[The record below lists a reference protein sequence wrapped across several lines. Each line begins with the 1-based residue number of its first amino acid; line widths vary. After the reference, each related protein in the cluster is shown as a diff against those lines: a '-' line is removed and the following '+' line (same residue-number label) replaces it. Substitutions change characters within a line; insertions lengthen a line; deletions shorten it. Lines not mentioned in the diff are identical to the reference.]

1 MQCLPVPATPRRG
14 KADSTNTAEG
24 STPQHQ
30 SCTMESSVVF
40 ASTHLPKERHIVQ
53 TPLGFHGT
61 TTKGVYT
68 TIGSMCAMSQRQ
80 VEGAPTDTNLK
91 GWSRS
96 WKWGLGWT
104 LKKSQMSNFSYF
116 RVFSGGFWIV
126 MSEFRVKKIFN
137 LFLALVKAS
146 WSVWKSENP
155 DFRIWMNRDRLE
167 KKNKEKKFSNHT
179 AFRC

>member
-1 MQCLPVPATPRRG
+1 MCPLACVNTARFPQEGTPNKSWCWCMAPCSVCQYPPARRG
-14 KADSTNTAEG
+14 ADSTNTAEG

-68 TIGSMCAMSQRQ
+68 TIGFICAMSQCQ
-80 VEGAPTDTNLK
+80 VEGTDTNQK

-96 WKWGLGWT
+96 WKWGLGRA
-104 LKKSQMSNFSYF
+104 LKKSQMSNFSVF
-116 RVFSGGFWIV
+116 KVFSGRFWVVI
-126 MSEFRVKKIFN
+126 SEFESKKI
-137 LFLALVKAS
+137 
-146 WSVWKSENP
+146 
-155 DFRIWMNRDRLE
+155 
-167 KKNKEKKFSNHT
+167 
-179 AFRC
+179 